1 MKDID
6 IFAKLKLFQDTLS
19 VVNSLKEKGNKEEA
33 RHLQELWML
42 TRQLG
47 AEVKHLRKENES
59 IVRKEREEC
68 AKLVEE
74 MGIDGYGT
82 IAIGL
87 AIRERK

>member
-1 MKDID
+1 MYTEREKEIIMTKEQIAELIGALPQGLDADEFIYKLVNWALDI
-6 IFAKLKLFQDTLS
+6 
-19 VVNSLKEKGNKEEA
+19 
-33 RHLQELWML
+33 
-42 TRQLG
+42 
-47 AEVKHLRKENES
+47 
-59 IVRKEREEC
+59 EREEC